1 MLNCENC
8 RAYVPARNYCLYG
21 SIEVDKLKTCPEKK
35 EEKKLRFVTIE
46 DEELKARLD
55 DVIREIRQ
63 QTNGKYS
70 VSYLKRRALEIGI
83 EHLEINVGEG
93 AYSE

>member
-1 MLNCENC
+1 
-8 RAYVPARNYCLYG
+8 
-21 SIEVDKLKTCPEKK
+21 VDKLKTCPEKK
-35 EEKKLRFVTIE
+35 EGKKVRFVTIE

-83 EHLEINVGEG
+83 EHLEINAGEG